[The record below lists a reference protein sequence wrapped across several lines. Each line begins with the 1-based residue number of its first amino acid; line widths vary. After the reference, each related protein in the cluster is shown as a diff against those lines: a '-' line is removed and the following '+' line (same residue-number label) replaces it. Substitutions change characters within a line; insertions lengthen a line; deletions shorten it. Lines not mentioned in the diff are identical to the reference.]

1 MNATWSSVSQLILFI
16 FRNINIQIRD
26 DKKNQLR
33 LRTHIPKEA
42 LYKYVGANINRQHL
56 DMLPTTMYV
65 MKDGKVYQPARPHA

>member
-1 MNATWSSVSQLILFI
+1 M
-16 FRNINIQIRD
+16 
-26 DKKNQLR
+26 
-33 LRTHIPKEA
+33 PKEA